1 MPKKRYVVIGEGAA
15 GMTAAEELRRLEPQA
30 AIGVFSEEPHPSY
43 FRAALTN
50 YLLGELRED
59 QLWVNPPNFFESQSI
74 RRAFA
79 RVVRVDAARG
89 ELWDSS
95 STEPTPFDAL
105 LVASGARART
115 PSFEGAG
122 LLGVVTLR
130 TLFDARVVMDSVR
143 LRGLSSA
150 VILGAG
156 PLGLEWA
163 HALLERGSRVTL
175 VERANRLMPSALDE
189 VASDLVAARLRQ
201 AGIELALGDEVLAAR
216 PGQNGSVGGVV
227 LRSGRQ
233 IGCELVAAALGVLP
247 NSEFLQSTGIRLS
260 ATGAVAVDR
269 TLQSSLPNV
278 WAAGDVANV
287 DGQELALWEP
297 AKHQGRIAARNMAG
311 SRFRY
316 EPGAH
321 YFATRLFDLDF
332 ARIGDIRAAPGREEV
347 VDFPRGTGKVLYRKL
362 VLEGGVL
369 VGALMLGER
378 ALRVRSAGRALK
390 ELIDA
395 KANVTS
401 IKDRVFSANFDL
413 AGWLQTK
420 RLVLESVRDEKT
432 QAHALPVAKLRGTQA
447 LRLPSGTG
455 SMAMPILAPKTG
467 ATGTRAIVSGT
478 RALVPQTAPPGGP
491 APAPSAAGPRATRM
505 LSIGLHA
512 EASAVQAPVPVS
524 LHAALEYGGQ
534 QIAISRAITS
544 LGQSADADVR
554 LADPNAASLHA
565 QIVEHEG
572 RFYLRDLGSQFG
584 TWVNQ
589 KPLNPAEPLADG
601 DRLQIGQQMLIF
613 RSAGARAA
621 ANRTSALVSAPR
633 LTVRSGAKLGLS
645 LRLPEHGVLIGSAPG
660 SALCLTDPG
669 VSPQHARVHQRG
681 PGFVCEILDGTFGSW
696 LRGQPLSVGAVEALR
711 EGDWL
716 RLGTV
721 DFSYSELPA
730 EDASRALAPSA
741 KLTVDSG
748 PTTGQSAAIPER
760 ALVGSAPNATFVI
773 PGVAPNQL
781 EILRHGRAFFARDLS
796 AGQTLRAGR
805 PLGAEWS
812 QLEHGNLL
820 LLAGSTLLR
829 FEEV

>member
-1 MPKKRYVVIGEGAA
+1 MPRKRYAVIGEGAA
-15 GMTAAEELRRLEPQA
+15 GLTAAEELRRLEPQA

-79 RVVRVDAARG
+79 RVVRVDPARG
-89 ELWDSS
+89 EVWDSS
-95 STEPTPFDAL
+95 SSEPTPFDAL

-189 VASDLVAARLRQ
+189 VSSDLVAARLRQ
-201 AGIELALGDEVLAAR
+201 AGIELALGDEVQAAR
-216 PGQNGSVGGVV
+216 PGRNGSVGGVV

-233 IGCELVAAALGVLP
+233 IGCELVAAALGVIP
-247 NSEFLQSTGIRLS
+247 NSEFLHSSGIRLS
-260 ATGAVAVDR
+260 STGAIAVDR
-269 TLQSSLPNV
+269 TLQSSFPNV

-347 VDFPRGTGKVLYRKL
+347 VDFPRGTGKIAYRKL

-378 ALRVRSAGRALK
+378 ALRVRAAGRALK
-390 ELIDA
+390 DLIDA
-395 KANVTS
+395 RANVAS
-401 IKDRVFSANFDL
+401 IKDRIFSANFDL
-413 AGWLQTK
+413 AGWFGSK
-420 RLVLESVRDEKT
+420 KLVLESVRGEKT
-432 QAHALPVAKLRGTQA
+432 QAHAAPVAKLRGTQA

-455 SMAMPILAPKTG
+455 SMAMPILAPATG
-467 ATGTRAIVSGT
+467 ATGTRPLTSGT
-478 RALVPQTAPPGGP
+478 RALVPPQLATGSTGP
-491 APAPSAAGPRATRM
+491 AKAETGPRATRM

-512 EASAVQAPVPVS
+512 EASVQAPVPTS
-524 LHAALEYGGQ
+524 LRASLEYGGQ
-534 QIAISRAITS
+534 QIVISRAITS
-544 LGQSADADVR
+544 LGQGADADVR
-554 LADPNAASLHA
+554 LADPSAASLHA

-572 RFYLRDLGSQFG
+572 RFYVRDLGSQFG

-601 DRLQIGQQMLIF
+601 DRLQIGQQVLVF
-613 RSAGARAA
+613 RSASAVAA
-621 ANRTSALVSAPR
+621 HKTSALVSAAR

-669 VSPQHARVHQRG
+669 VSPQHARVHKRG
-681 PGFVCEILDGTFGSW
+681 ASFVFEILDGTFGSW
-696 LRGQPLSVGAVEALR
+696 LRGQALSVGAAEPLR

-748 PTTGQSAAIPER
+748 PITGQSAAVPER
-760 ALVGSAPNATFVI
+760 ALVGSAANATFVI

-781 EILRHGRAFFARDLS
+781 EILRHGRAFFARDLT

-805 PLGAEWS
+805 PLGAEWA

-820 LLAGSTLLR
+820 LLGGTTLLR

>member
-15 GMTAAEELRRLEPQA
+15 GLTAAEELRRLEPQA

-79 RVVRVDAARG
+79 RVTRVDPARG

-95 STEPTPFDAL
+95 STEPTPFDGL

-115 PSFEGAG
+115 PTFEGKG

-189 VASDLVAARLRQ
+189 VGSDLVAARLRQ

-216 PGQNGSVGGVV
+216 PGASGAVAGVQ

-233 IGCELVAAALGVLP
+233 LGCELVAAALGVIP
-247 NSEFLQSTGIRLS
+247 NTEFLQSAGLRHS
-260 ATGAVAVDR
+260 PSGAVSVDR

-278 WAAGDVANV
+278 WAAGDVASV

-311 SRFRY
+311 SRLRY

-332 ARIGDIRAAPGREEV
+332 ARIGDIRSGPGRDEV
-347 VDFPRGTGKVLYRKL
+347 IDFPRGTGKIAYRKL
-362 VLEGGVL
+362 VLERGVL

-378 ALRVRSAGRALK
+378 SLRVRRAGRALK
-390 ELIDA
+390 HLIDA
-395 KANVTS
+395 GADVSS
-401 IKDRVFSANFDL
+401 IKDRIFSASFDL
-413 AGWLQTK
+413 EGWLQAK
-420 RLVLESVRDEKT
+420 QLVLEPARSEKT
-432 QAHALPVAKLRGTQA
+432 QAQAVPVAKLRGTQA

-455 SMAMPILAPKTG
+455 SMAMPILSPPTDAS
-467 ATGTRAIVSGT
+467 GTRALNTGT
-478 RALVPQTAPPGGP
+478 RALVPVKAPPPG
-491 APAPSAAGPRATRM
+491 ASAAEPSAGPRATRM

-512 EASAVQAPVPVS
+512 EASVAAAPAPASQSAS
-524 LHAALEYGGQ
+524 LERGPER
-534 QIAISRAITS
+534 IAISRAIVS
-544 LGQSADADVR
+544 LGQAADADIR
-554 LADPNAASLHA
+554 INDPNAAGLHA

-584 TWVNQ
+584 TWVNG
-589 KPLNPAEPLADG
+589 KPLSPAEPLADG
-601 DRLQIGQQMLIF
+601 DRLQIGQELLVF
-613 RSAGARAA
+613 RSGGAA
-621 ANRTSALVSAPR
+621 AAAARTSVLVSAPR

-681 PGFVCEILDGTFGSW
+681 ASFVFEILDGTFGSW
-696 LRGQPLSVGAVEALR
+696 LRGQPLPVGSAELLR

-748 PTTGQSAAIPER
+748 PTTGQTVAVPER
-760 ALVGSAPNATFVI
+760 ALVGSAANATFVI

-781 EILRHGRAFFARDLS
+781 EILRHGRAFFARDLTPGS
-796 AGQTLRAGR
+796 TLRAGR
-805 PLGAEWS
+805 PLGAEWA

-820 LLAGSTLLR
+820 LLAGTTLLR
-829 FEEV
+829 FEEA